1 MEISGNRLQNT
12 VDFNGFG
19 IKENK
24 PTAQRQVCFPEQCF
38 LIGAACQTAAD
49 CTFGADPC
57 WKPYIVLGCPGA
69 SEARSSPSVSHS
81 FSKAPRRM
89 FWLTPMVKQK
99 AFGTRPDVQIP
110 REKGSQAV
118 WEGLGTGTC
127 FYFLPIPAPLACS
140 LPPTGISV
148 VQNHIQSTELARLRR
163 HCNRCN
169 TKFIFPVTIQPKKSM
184 AQCIKNIDKVLCNHS
199 LKTNPEMAVLYF

>member
-1 MEISGNRLQNT
+1 MLL
-12 VDFNGFG
+12 D
-19 IKENK
+19 
-24 PTAQRQVCFPEQCF
+24 
-38 LIGAACQTAAD
+38 
-49 CTFGADPC
+49 
-57 WKPYIVLGCPGA
+57 
-69 SEARSSPSVSHS
+69 RSSLSDSSRLYLWGRPVLKALHSSRVSRSIWGKELSVSHS

-127 FYFLPIPAPLACS
+127 FYFPPIPAPLACS

-148 VQNHIQSTELARLRR
+148 VPNHIQSTELARLWR
-163 HCNRCN
+163 HCNHCN
-169 TKFIFPVTIQPKKSM
+169 AKFIFPVTIQPKKSM
-184 AQCIKNIDKVLCNHS
+184 AQCFKNLDKVLCNRS
-199 LKTNPEMAVLYF
+199 LKTNPEMAVLHF